1 MFILETPHISS
12 SLERH
17 ILVFGDHITNV
28 KVIPFA
34 NSNNP
39 RTRLCKLPRVKRK
52 ANKRVDRKKKLPIRS
67 FAILH
72 TMINFIDVM
81 KKLELKKMKLKK
93 FITFQMLQSEKNGEQ
108 MMIQRQLQTIVLFAK
123 D

>member
-1 MFILETPHISS
+1 
-12 SLERH
+12 
-17 ILVFGDHITNV
+17 
-28 KVIPFA
+28 
-34 NSNNP
+34 
-39 RTRLCKLPRVKRK
+39 
-52 ANKRVDRKKKLPIRS
+52 
-67 FAILH
+67 
-72 TMINFIDVM
+72 MINFIDVM

>member
-1 MFILETPHISS
+1 MNVSDKKDVILETPHIFS

-28 KVIPFA
+28 TTIPFA

-39 RTRLCKLPRVKRK
+39 RTRACKFPSVKRK
-52 ANKRVDRKKKLPIRS
+52 PNKRVDRKKKLLIRS
-67 FAILH
+67 FAILDA
-72 TMINFIDVM
+72 MINFIDVM

-93 FITFQMLQSEKNGEQ
+93 FIASQMLQSEKMVN
-108 MMIQRQLQTIVLFAK
+108 K
-123 D
+123 